1 MIRPAPARP
10 PTRPPTP
17 PASRPAPVPA
27 PPEGG
32 LLRPLLGKRVTVR
45 LVFGETVEG
54 VLSRVDKF
62 ELLVTLPDGS
72 AVVVLK
78 GGVSTVREAPR
89 ETGKDIDT

>member
-1 MIRPAPARP
+1 MIHATAPAPRTPTPAPRPAA
-10 PTRPPTP
+10 
-17 PASRPAPVPA
+17 VA

-32 LLRPLLGKRVTVR
+32 LLRPFLGHRVTVK

-62 ELLVTLPDGS
+62 ELLVTLADGS

-78 GGVSTVREAPR
+78 GGVSTVREAA
-89 ETGKDIDT
+89 

>member
-1 MIRPAPARP
+1 MMIRPTPTRP

-17 PASRPAPVPA
+17 PASRPAPAPA
-27 PPEGG
+27 LPEG
-32 LLRPLLGKRVTVR
+32 LLRPLLGKRVAIR
-45 LVFGETVEG
+45 LLFGDEVEG

-78 GGVSTVREAPR
+78 GGVSTVREAPQ
-89 ETGKDIDT
+89 G